1 MTRTTAF
8 APAQV
13 LSAGRRTGPRRA
25 LASLG
30 WLVTLAV
37 AGAGCG
43 SAAPFDENAP
53 HLRMDFEAPPTDF
66 YAAPFPGAH
75 RFTNGFPDM
84 TGFPN
89 PRDND
94 FVRAMLDVI
103 DTDYYRG
110 AGVSSAVYFESTAL
124 IDAATLPSVEQSRTA
139 ASSVF
144 LAPVSSDG
152 VLGPYHPIA
161 VEAVD
166 SAANMQTFGA
176 PYMVGILPYQGAPL
190 AADTLYVAVVLDS
203 VVTAT
208 DEPLGRPTALRDVLA
223 GRAPRGLD
231 AAHAADYLTAAAAL
245 RDAEVPLARI
255 VGMTAFR
262 TGDPTYELVA
272 AREEVLADPLP
283 VLSSFTPREVFDT
296 YCVYEASVD
305 MPVFQGGEPP
315 YRPTGGGWVHG
326 SFGELV
332 LDHTETAR
340 VFVTIPR
347 VAAGTD
353 GYPTSIFVRTGGGGD
368 RPLVDRGVRDAD
380 GMVLV
385 PGTGPAQEFAAV
397 GVAGISIDG
406 PHGGLRNVTGGD
418 EQLLIFNITNPPAMR
433 DNIRQSALELVIL
446 ANLVGDISID
456 TSACPGASQPATLDA
471 GRLALM
477 GHSMGA
483 TIGPLAAAI
492 EPRIRALL
500 LSGAGGSWIENIL
513 YKQQPLPVLPIARL
527 IVGYTR
533 ATAQITAHD
542 PVLGLLLQWAGE
554 PADPQVYAQRVVDQ
568 PLASDAPR
576 HVLMMQG
583 IVDTYILPSIANGLS
598 MPLGLDLA
606 GPALES
612 TDPRS
617 AVFTSIEDALPLVDR
632 TSIAYP
638 ASANRTVGSA
648 TVTAVVTQHPEDG
661 IEDGHEVM
669 FQTAGPK
676 HQYRCFLEDF
686 AAGRTPVVPA
696 PDAASCD

>member
-13 LSAGRRTGPRRA
+13 LSVARRTGPTPA

-30 WLVTLAV
+30 CLVALAV

-43 SAAPFDENAP
+43 SDAPFDENAP
-53 HLRMDFEAPPTDF
+53 HLRMDFEAPPTEF

-75 RFTNGFPDM
+75 RLTDGVPDM

-103 DTDYYRG
+103 SADNRG
-110 AGVSSAVYFESTAL
+110 AGVSSAIYFESTAPL
-124 IDAATLPSVEQSRTA
+124 DAATLPTVEESRTA
-139 ASSVF
+139 TSPVF

-152 VLGPYHPIA
+152 ELGAFHPIV

-176 PYMVGILPYQGAPL
+176 PYMLGILPYQGAPL
-190 AADTLYVAVVLDS
+190 AADTLYVAVALDDVRTLAGES
-203 VVTAT
+203 
-208 DEPLGRPTALRDVLA
+208 LGRPPALRDLLA
-223 GRAPRGLD
+223 GRTAAGLD
-231 AAHAADYLTAAAAL
+231 DAHASDYVAAAAAL
-245 RDAEVPLARI
+245 RGAEVPLSRV

-262 TGDPTYELVA
+262 TGDPTAALVA
-272 AREEVLADPLP
+272 AREQVLAGTLP
-283 VLSSFTPREVFDT
+283 TLSTFTAREVFDT

-315 YRPTGGGWVHG
+315 YRGTGGGWVWDDG
-326 SFGELV
+326 GDLV
-332 LDHTETAR
+332 EDHTETAR

-347 VAAGTD
+347 VAAGAD
-353 GYPTSIFVRTGGGGD
+353 GYATSIFVRTGGGGD

-433 DNIRQSALELVIL
+433 DNIRQSALELVVL
-446 ANLVGDISID
+446 ANLVGNVSID
-456 TSACPGASQPATLDA
+456 TSACPGATQPATLDA

-483 TIGPLAAAI
+483 TIGPLAASI
-492 EPRIRALL
+492 EPSIRALL

-513 YKQQPLPVLPIARL
+513 YKQKPLPVLPLARL

-533 ATAQITAHD
+533 ASAQITQLD
-542 PVLGLLLQWAGE
+542 PALALLLQWAGE
-554 PADPQVYAQRVVDQ
+554 SADPQVYAHRVVDQ
-568 PLASDAPR
+568 PLAGDSSR

-583 IVDTYILPSIANGLS
+583 IVDTYILPAIANGLS
-598 MPLGLDLA
+598 LPLGLDLA

-617 AVFTSIEDALPLVDR
+617 AVFTSVADALPLVDR

-638 ASANRTVGSA
+638 ASANRTVGGT

-686 AAGRTPVVPA
+686 AAGRAPVVPA
-696 PDAASCD
+696 PDAVSCD